1 MKRGFTLIEL
11 LVVIAIISLLM
22 ALGLPIARR
31 VREQGDETVCKSK
44 LRQMALFLK
53 TYAADNDGLFPTPGS
68 LYHSGRSYWHNPDPN
83 EEFKPYLACCRWHD
97 ARIGLDS
104 RYLRLKHRA
113 LWGCLYP
120 YLRETD
126 VVRCKI
132 GVRANLA
139 RGCNNLCD
147 DCMHDPKIAIV
158 PQYTYS
164 MNAYFH
170 STLTTGRTT
179 SGSLSDKF
187 EGRTLRM
194 TTIDKETDITRSPSE
209 VFAFGE
215 QDSWAINTEG
225 RQPIGVK
232 PPWAAPYDL
241 SGKYYPDT
249 PDPNFEGYC
258 GTLSPSLRVETTYAL
273 SKSGIARQEDRYLG
287 EAFATY
293 HRPHKGNL
301 NAGHSYVSMLD
312 GHVRQVT
319 VADQLRKSRRVP
331 GLPESKL
338 GPGGN
343 LYLAWPLTIPPLGGW
358 ENQ

>member
-1 MKRGFTLIEL
+1 MKKAFTLIEL
-11 LVVIAIISLLM
+11 LVVIAILSLLM
-22 ALGLPIARR
+22 ALGLPVMRR

-53 TYAADNDGLFPTPGS
+53 SYAGDNDGLFPTPWS
-68 LYHSGRSYWHNPDPN
+68 LYHAGKSYWHKPDPN
-83 EEFKPYLACCRWHD
+83 EEFKPYLPCCRWHD

-104 RYLRLKHRA
+104 PYLHLKHRA

-120 YLRETD
+120 YLGDTS

-147 DCMHDPKIAIV
+147 DCAHDPAIAIV

-164 MNAYFH
+164 MNAYLH
-170 STLTTGRTT
+170 STLTTARTT
-179 SGSLSDKF
+179 TGSIHNKL
-187 EGRTLRM
+187 EGKTVRM
-194 TTIDKETDITRSPSE
+194 TTIHKETQVTRSPSE

-215 QDSWAINTEG
+215 QNSWAINTEG
-225 RQPIGVK
+225 RQATGVK

-241 SGKYYPDT
+241 SGKYYPET
-249 PDPNFEGYC
+249 PDPEFEGYR

-273 SKSGIARQEDRYLG
+273 SDRGIAKQQARYLG

-293 HRPHKGNL
+293 HRPPKGDL

-319 VADQLRKSRRVP
+319 AADQLRRSRQVP

-343 LYLAWPLTIPPLGGW
+343 LHLAWPLAIPPLGGW